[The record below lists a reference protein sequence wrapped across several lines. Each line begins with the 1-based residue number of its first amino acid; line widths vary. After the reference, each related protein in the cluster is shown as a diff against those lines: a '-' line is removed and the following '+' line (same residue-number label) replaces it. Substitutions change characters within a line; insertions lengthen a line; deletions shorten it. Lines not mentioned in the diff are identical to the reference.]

1 MLLLWPLMRADVQVA
16 DVTAVTKQLLLSM
29 DPTATSEN
37 ALRKAVRQQTGLP
50 KSKSLKRLVSSL
62 VEDYLHEPAGETRAQ
77 RGWGGSLKHNAARR
91 NDSSAVASMLPH
103 RLALFL

>member
-1 MLLLWPLMRADVQVA
+1 MRADVQVA

-62 VEDYLHEPAGETRAQ
+62 VHEFLHTPAGETEA
-77 RGWGGSLKHNAARR
+77 RGGGGLYVEHNVARG
-91 NDSSAVASMLPH
+91 SVK
-103 RLALFL
+103 